1 MPTATDNTAA
11 HNSEPSGCVECE
23 PQILMSMAAAQA
35 LLLIDLQA
43 AFVTGDRAV
52 PGAEALLGSAQRL
65 LSAARQAGSLVVH
78 LQNDGQAGAADE
90 PGKPGW
96 ELYLRPLPGE
106 PVLRK
111 ARDDVFLGTDLGA
124 ILVAH
129 RVSRVVLAG
138 VMSEM
143 CVSATARTALGRGYR
158 VVLPHD
164 AHGTYD
170 IPAGPGFDQDV
181 PAAVAARVAEWSLG
195 DQVELVPRSDAVSFE
210 HAYGD
215 SEK

>member
-1 MPTATDNTAA
+1 
-11 HNSEPSGCVECE
+11 
-23 PQILMSMAAAQA
+23 MAGAQA

-43 AFVTGDRAV
+43 AFVTGDKSV
-52 PGAEALLGSAQRL
+52 PGADALLASAKRL
-65 LSAARQAGSLVVH
+65 LSQARQARSLIVH
-78 LQNDGQAGAADE
+78 LQNDGEAGAPDE
-90 PGKPGW
+90 PGRPGW
-96 ELYLRPLPGE
+96 ELYLRPQPGE

-111 ARDDVFLGTDLGA
+111 ARDDGFLGTDLGS

-143 CVSATARTALGRGYR
+143 CVSATARTALDRGYR

-170 IPAGPGFDQDV
+170 IPAGPGFDRDV

-195 DQVELVPRSDAVSFE
+195 DQVELVSTSAEVCFE
-210 HAYGD
+210 PAYA
-215 SEK
+215 SWEK

>member
-1 MPTATDNTAA
+1 M
-11 HNSEPSGCVECE
+11 G
-23 PQILMSMAAAQA
+23 MAAAQA

-43 AFVTGDRAV
+43 AFVSGIRAV
-52 PGAEALLGSAQRL
+52 PGAEAVLGSAKRMMSQ
-65 LSAARQAGSLVVH
+65 AREARSLVAH
-78 LQNDGQAGAADE
+78 LQNDGAAGAPDE
-90 PGKPGW
+90 PGQPGW

-111 ARDDVFLGTDLGA
+111 ARDDGFLGTDLGS

-129 RVSRVVLAG
+129 RVSRVAIAG

-143 CVSATARTALGRGYR
+143 CVSATARTALDRGYR

-181 PAAVAARVAEWSLG
+181 PAAVAARVAAWSLG
-195 DQVELVPRSDAVSFE
+195 DQVELVPRSDEVSFE
-210 HAYGD
+210 PAYSA

>member
-1 MPTATDNTAA
+1 M
-11 HNSEPSGCVECE
+11 G
-23 PQILMSMAAAQA
+23 MAAAQA

-43 AFVTGDRAV
+43 AFVSGNRAV
-52 PGAEALLGSAQRL
+52 PGAEALLGSAKRL
-65 LSAARQAGSLVVH
+65 LSRAREPRSLVVH
-78 LQNDGQAGAADE
+78 LQNDGEAGAPDE
-90 PGKPGW
+90 PGKPGC
-96 ELYLRPLPGE
+96 ELCLRPLPGE

-111 ARDDVFLGTDLGA
+111 ARDDGFLGTDLGS

-129 RVSRVVLAG
+129 RVSRVAMAG

-143 CVSATARTALGRGYR
+143 CVSATARTALDRGYR

-195 DQVELVPRSDAVSFE
+195 DQVELVPRPNLL
-210 HAYGD
+210 
-215 SEK
+215 

>member
-1 MPTATDNTAA
+1 M
-11 HNSEPSGCVECE
+11 G
-23 PQILMSMAAAQA
+23 MAAAQA

-65 LSAARQAGSLVVH
+65 LSG
-78 LQNDGQAGAADE
+78 
-90 PGKPGW
+90 
-96 ELYLRPLPGE
+96 
-106 PVLRK
+106 
-111 ARDDVFLGTDLGA
+111 ARDGFLGTDLGS

-129 RVSRVVLAG
+129 RVSRVVIAG

-143 CVSATARTALGRGYR
+143 CVSATARTALDRGYL

-195 DQVELVPRSDAVSFE
+195 DQMELVTGSDEVSFE
-210 HAYGD
+210 PAYSA
-215 SEK
+215 SEM